1 MSDLI
6 SREVLLAGLALNHTF
21 YGLSAGTEY
30 NISVTAATDA
40 GLGQQTTINATTIAA
55 TGATTLQSLEAAIS
69 FPGMHAWSMFVQY
82 NIRTSPLYV
91 SLYVFVVIA
100 THILTTIYII
110 ILQL

>member
-30 NISVTAATDA
+30 NIFVTAATDA
-40 GLGQQTTINATTIAA
+40 GLGQQATINAATVAT
-55 TGATTLQSLEAAIS
+55 TGATTLQSHETTIS
-69 FPGMHAWSMFVQY
+69 FPGMHAWSMFVQC

-91 SLYVFVVIA
+91 SLYVSTVIA
-100 THILTTIYII
+100 THILTTI
-110 ILQL
+110 